1 MANLE
6 RMQYVIGV
14 DIGGTFT
21 DCVTTNSEGTVTLG
35 KALSTPEDFSI
46 GAVDAVRDAARNLGL
61 KSERELLAATK
72 LFFHA
77 CTVGDNTLIT
87 RSGAKT
93 GLIMTKGFADTL
105 LMMRGRTTD
114 GLTEEETFHVSALS
128 KPEPIVPRSLI
139 AEVSERIDY
148 KGSVLVKLEAQE
160 AERAIKSLVAKG
172 AESVGVCLLW
182 SISNDEHER
191 FLAETIR
198 RHDPSIH
205 VSLSSHVA
213 PFLGEYERT
222 ATTVFNAY
230 IGPKIAAYLEKLDS
244 ALRDQ
249 GLKREPLVMQSYGG
263 VLGIADTCKNAVGTI
278 ESGPASGVLGSLF
291 VAKRMGVS
299 NILATDMGGTT
310 FKVSVIRDG
319 IVEKDYKPTILR
331 YQIFLTKIWVESI
344 GAGGGSIVW
353 IDPESNLLKVGP
365 KGAGANPGPVCY
377 GLGGSEPTVSDADL
391 ILGYLNEDYF
401 LGGKIRLS
409 KEAAFK
415 AIEEKIARPLG
426 MDVIEVA
433 SGIYRIINSHI
444 SDLIRKATVERG
456 YDPRDFTLFAYGGA
470 APVHAARYAA
480 ELGVRQVVVPLTA
493 SVHGAMGLIG
503 SDVVY
508 EYGKSDHL
516 IVPGDLDRINANFS
530 LLVGKAITDL
540 RSAGFDERIIKVTR
554 SLDIRYRYQ
563 VHELNVPLASGTAP
577 ISADEMDQVYTR
589 FDELYEQTYGT
600 GSGYRDAGKE
610 IMVFRVIAV
619 GEIEKPNIKRYP
631 VKKESADSS
640 LKGKREIYFDEYSR
654 FISTNVY
661 DFSRMTSG
669 TEISGPAIIETPI
682 TTIVINPNDSATID
696 EFLNVRIAIANTTE

>member
-1 MANLE
+1 MANFE
-6 RMQYVIGV
+6 QMQYVIGV

-21 DCVTTNSEGTVTLG
+21 DCVTTDSEGTVTLG

-191 FLAETIR
+191 FLAETVK
-198 RHDPSIH
+198 RHDSSIH

-222 ATTVFNAY
+222 ATTAFNAY

-291 VAKRMGVS
+291 VAKRMGVA

-409 KEAAFK
+409 KETAFK

-433 SGIYRIINSHI
+433 SGIYRIINSHM

-530 LLVGKAITDL
+530 LLVGKAIADL

-563 VHELNVPLASGTAP
+563 VHELNVPLASGTRP

-589 FDELYEQTYGT
+589 FDELYEQTYGA